1 MSDDIAIGLADAEE
15 LLASA
20 SFLDCRSLWHSSNYV
35 YLARLCGPAGEPFA
49 AIYKPLAG
57 ESPLWD
63 FPEGLYRREVA
74 AYRFSRALGW
84 DFVPPTVTRDGPEGV
99 GSLQLFVSH
108 DPQAH
113 FFVQRDDPELV
124 PQLQRMAVFDFV
136 TNNADRKGGHCLL
149 DANGRIWGIDHGLCF
164 HPQYKLRSV
173 IWDWAGDPIPDE
185 WLAEL
190 AAASDALKAGGATA
204 ESLAELLSPM
214 EIDCMVTR
222 ANTLLATRRFPAPQ
236 GQQRH
241 YPWPLV

>member
-1 MSDDIAIGLADAEE
+1 MSEETAVGLAEAEE
-15 LLASA
+15 LLSSA
-20 SFLDCRSLWHSSNYV
+20 AFLDCRSLWHSSNYV
-35 YLARLCGPAGEPFA
+35 YLARLCGPGGEPFA

-74 AYRFSRALGW
+74 AYQYARLLGW
-84 DFVPPTVTRDGPEGV
+84 NFIPPTVVREGPEGV

-113 FFVQRDDPELV
+113 FFVQRENPELV
-124 PQLQRMAVFDFV
+124 PQLQRMAVFDAL

-149 DANGRIWGIDHGLCF
+149 DPEGRIWGIDHGLCF

-173 IWDWAGDPIPDE
+173 IWDWAGEPIPAG
-185 WLAEL
+185 WLAEV
-190 AAASDALKAGGATA
+190 ATATEALKAGKGAA
-204 ESLAELLSPM
+204 EALASLLSPG
-214 EIDCMVTR
+214 ELDALVAR
-222 ANTLLATRRFPAPQ
+222 SRTLLATRRFPTP
-236 GQQRH
+236 GEQRH